1 LIVKKINV
9 PVHPIVRMNQK
20 MDAKNVNK
28 DFTFVT
34 MVPLALNVE
43 WELFTI
49 IKNRHANVMKFMAT
63 SLTEIVVSNVFIPC
77 TSISKI

>member
-1 LIVKKINV
+1 
-9 PVHPIVRMNQK
+9 MNQK

-28 DFTFVT
+28 DFTLVR

-49 IKNRHANVMKFMAT
+49 IKNRYANVMKFTAT
-63 SLTEIVVSNVFIPC
+63 SLTEIVVSIAFIPC